1 MAMAQAAA
9 VALVILLAGQGAPP
23 VQQDAAAALAPARV
37 ALVTTYADGRA
48 HYHLVSTKPGSF
60 WTPYFPRDDS
70 WKRPEGSLRVAALK
84 VAWQL
89 LGLDVR
95 VVVSV
100 LQGPQH
106 EREDLVATVL
116 VSPGAHVV
124 VDQLRAYGVQP
135 VSLALVEAAPMVPFL
150 PSVLSITP
158 ELEIGA
164 VDLLRAPYPGYRVT
178 VRNLSSKTVA
188 NFHVQG
194 YRGAGKAHSFVPRGP
209 AGQPAMHPGQ
219 SYTFTLPLSS
229 GTDAPIGTR
238 PWSPAPLDV
247 IEIDS
252 VLWGDGTLVGDSWST
267 RVQRTI
273 PGNAGRRLQLSRAV
287 DVLRAVARNDATPEE
302 LLARIRSG
310 FEALP
315 AFDATRLAD
324 AEAGMRE
331 IRATVLDDL
340 HRFES
345 GRSGTHEGIDLRQ
358 WIRHTV
364 ERYERWM
371 ARLSP

>member
-9 VALVILLAGQGAPP
+9 VALVILLAGQDAPA
-23 VQQDAAAALAPARV
+23 VQQGTSAFAPARI
-37 ALVTTYADGRA
+37 ALVTTYSDGRA
-48 HYHLVSTKPGSF
+48 HYDLVSAKPGSF

-70 WKRPEGSLRVAALK
+70 WRPPEGSSRVAALK

-89 LGLDVR
+89 VGRDVR

-135 VSLALVEAAPMVPFL
+135 VSFALVEAAPVVPFL

-164 VDLLRAPYPGYRVT
+164 VDLLSAPYPGYRVT
-178 VRNLSSKTVA
+178 VRNLSSKSVA

-194 YRGAGKAHSFVPRGP
+194 YRGAGKAHSFVPRGS
-209 AGQPAMHPGQ
+209 AGRPAMHPGQ

-287 DVLRAVARNDATPEE
+287 DVLRAVERNDTAPEE

-345 GRSGTHEGIDLRQ
+345 GRSGPHEGTDLRQ